1 MIIKIVNKKV
11 FLIVSV
17 AFISLLN
24 GRLFASELYFIQA
37 QTHSHD
43 NHTHQDE
50 MSSEEAHHEH
60 KMIAIPENVPIP
72 KVELIVHKDAIEG
85 WNLEIKTTNFYF
97 APATVNKDSVY
108 NNGHAHLYIN
118 GKKVTRIYS
127 NWFYLQKLPSG
138 ENEIKVTLN
147 TNKHED
153 LMYQGKMIS
162 DVQIIKVSP

>member
-1 MIIKIVNKKV
+1 MINRKIYFLLCLISFLFLGNNK
-11 FLIVSV
+11 
-17 AFISLLN
+17 
-24 GRLFASELYFIQA
+24 LFVQA

-60 KMIAIPENVPIP
+60 KMISIPDNVPIP
-72 KVELIVHKDAIEG
+72 KVELIVHEDAIQG
-85 WNLEIKTTNFYF
+85 WNLEIKTTNFDF
-97 APATVNKDSVY
+97 APDTINKDSVY
-108 NNGHAHLYIN
+108 NKGHAHLYIN

-127 NWFYLQKLPSG
+127 NWFYLQNLPSG